1 MQCPFF
7 VEWHKEEGGG
17 RFSVD
22 YIRCTGD
29 FAAPELQD
37 TLASELFMEA
47 DLFASRV
54 LIFDAV
60 TSYSFQGQ
68 ALPSSRVLDQLYH
81 AEPTAEQIA
90 GRYHMLYIGCTYL
103 TLPHSA
109 YLPFGNLFFDHIIY
123 PVNRHRFT
131 DAETPA

>member
-90 GRYHMLYIGCTYL
+90 GRYHMLTHKLYVPYIA
-103 TLPHSA
+103 TLS
-109 YLPFGNLFFDHIIY
+109 LPFGNLFFDHIIY
-123 PVNRHRFT
+123 PVNRHRFP
-131 DAETPA
+131 DAETSA